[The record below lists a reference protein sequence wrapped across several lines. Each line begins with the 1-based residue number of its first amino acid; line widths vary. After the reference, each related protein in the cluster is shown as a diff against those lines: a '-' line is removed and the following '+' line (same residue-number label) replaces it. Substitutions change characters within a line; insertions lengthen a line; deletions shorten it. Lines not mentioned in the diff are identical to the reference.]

1 MTTIEFLVEWAVR
14 SAVLILAG
22 ALLLW
27 VLRVKAASIRLAAWM
42 LVLGGSVAIP
52 ALNFALPKMPFAV
65 MRATAPP
72 APPVVVDEAA
82 PVTAL
87 SNAAVETP
95 AVSKNFDWVR
105 AARIGYALVSGALLL
120 RLATGLMM
128 SIKLRRGSRAT
139 GQATEGIE
147 IRESELL
154 ASPVTLGIARP
165 MILLPADWR
174 QWDDAKLDAVLAHE
188 RSHIRRYDPAVQLL
202 SAIHR
207 AMLWFSPT
215 SWFLHQK
222 LVRVAEEASD
232 DAAVEATCDR
242 ALYAGVLL
250 EFMQRGVR
258 GASLAGVPMA
268 RYSRPDERIHR
279 ILDGTAVLTGV
290 TRWSVAAIL
299 ALGLPLAY
307 LAAVARPI
315 KAQQKPSPAEV
326 TIVPAAPRV
335 KAPTV
340 ALAQR
345 AAAPEPGP
353 VSMAGLGQVSAYTV
367 TIKSRVDGQLMSVS
381 FKAGDSVDAG
391 QLLATIDPRPYELQL
406 AQAEGELA
414 REQAEFATVLNNRD
428 RLNKEQVAQVDGTL
442 KVAQAKVDEAKL
454 QLSYTQIHSP
464 ITGVAGLLSVDPGN
478 IVHATDPTGIV
489 VINQLQPIAVL
500 FRLSE
505 DRVPEVTA
513 RFRKGANMPVEAWD
527 RANARKLAT
536 GRLAGFDNKIDTETG
551 DLKLKAEFD
560 NKDGA
565 LFPNQFVNVRLL
577 LNAK

>member
-1 MTTIEFLVEWAVR
+1 MRWSR
-14 SAVLILAG
+14 
-22 ALLLW
+22 
-27 VLRVKAASIRLAAWM
+27 
-42 LVLGGSVAIP
+42 GG
-52 ALNFALPKMPFAV
+52 
-65 MRATAPP
+65 
-72 APPVVVDEAA
+72 
-82 PVTAL
+82 
-87 SNAAVETP
+87 
-95 AVSKNFDWVR
+95 
-105 AARIGYALVSGALLL
+105 LLL
-120 RLATGLMM
+120 RLATGLVM
-128 SIKLRRGSRAT
+128 SVKLRRGSPAT

-154 ASPVTLGIARP
+154 ASPVTLGIVRP

-174 QWDDAKLDAVLAHE
+174 QWDDTKLDAVLAHE
-188 RSHIRRYDPAVQLL
+188 RSHIRRHDPAVQLL

-207 AMLWFSPT
+207 AMLWFSPM

-232 DAAVEATCDR
+232 DAAASTCDR

-258 GASLAGVPMA
+258 GANLAGVPMA
-268 RYSRPDERIHR
+268 RYSRPDKRIHR

-315 KAQQKPSPAEV
+315 KAQPKPSQESV
-326 TIVPAAPRV
+326 SPRV
-335 KAPTV
+335 VSLTMAP
-340 ALAQR
+340 AQR
-345 AAAPEPGP
+345 AAAPEPRP
-353 VSMAGLGQVSAYTV
+353 SSMAGLGQVSAYTV
-367 TIKSRVDGQLMSVS
+367 TIKARVDGQLMSVN
-381 FKAGDSVDAG
+381 FKAGDSVETG
-391 QLLATIDPRPYELQL
+391 QLLATIDPRPYEFQL
-406 AQAEGELA
+406 AQAQGELW
-414 REQAEFATVLNNRD
+414 REQLEFAGVPRD
-428 RLNKEQVAQVDGTL
+428 RIPTDSLARVDANL

-464 ITGVAGLLSVDPGN
+464 ISGIAGLLSVDPGN

-500 FRLSE
+500 FRIAE
-505 DRVPEVTA
+505 TKVPEVIA
-513 RFRKGANMPVEAWD
+513 RFREGGSMPIEAWD
-527 RANARKLAT
+527 RNNSRKLAT
-536 GRLAGFDNKIDTETG
+536 GRLAGFDNRIDVETG
-551 DLKLKAEFD
+551 DMKFKAEFD